1 MNLKNFKKYTQ
12 EKDDEF
18 LRDEILTL
26 YKTFDVVRE
35 YYDFRIEPQS
45 IDEIIQK
52 YKAILEEQFCPAR
65 GFPELKYS
73 IARKAISDF
82 KKVCCDPCAIIDLQL
97 TYVEYGVKCTLQYG
111 DIDERF
117 YSSMES
123 MFRASLEDM
132 KEHGLLNMFETRCE
146 EVQEKT
152 SDIGWGFGDCV
163 TDLFEEFFA
172 VVK

>member
-1 MNLKNFKKYTQ
+1 MNLKNFKKYLE

-26 YKTFDVVRE
+26 YKTFEVVRE

-82 KKVCCDPCAIIDLQL
+82 KKVCRDPVAIIDLQL

-123 MFRASLEDM
+123 MFRTSLEADPYTQVNIHNL
-132 KEHGLLNMFETRCE
+132 KALPLTCLAIVYNPS
-146 EVQEKT
+146 K
-152 SDIGWGFGDCV
+152 
-163 TDLFEEFFA
+163 LFA
-172 VVK
+172 TQAPHLICAL

>member
-1 MNLKNFKKYTQ
+1 M
-12 EKDDEF
+12 
-18 LRDEILTL
+18 RDEILAL

-35 YYDFRIEPQS
+35 YYDPRIEPQS
-45 IDEIIQK
+45 IKEIAQK
-52 YKAILEEQFCPAR
+52 YKIILEEQLYPSR

-82 KKVCCDPCAIIDLQL
+82 KKVCRDPAAIIDLQL

-123 MFRASLEDM
+123 MFHAFLEDM
-132 KEHGLLNMFETRCE
+132 KDHGLLDMFAARCE
-146 EVQEKT
+146 EIQEKT
-152 SDIGWGFGDCV
+152 AHMGWGFGIAV
-163 TDLFEEFFA
+163 TDLYDEYFSVA
-172 VVK
+172 K